1 VEEQV
6 VSIYVGTAGL
16 LDDIDASQV
25 KLFEQELL
33 EFFRGRHAGLLTEIR
48 DTGAMPEGGALESAC
63 VEFKRHFL
71 ELHGEG
77 DPVTG
82 EPMTTDAEAPGDP
95 TTPET
100 LETE

>member
-1 VEEQV
+1 

-25 KLFEQELL
+25 KQFEQELL
-33 EFFRGRHAGLLTEIR
+33 EFMRGRHAGLLTEIR
-48 DTGAMPEGGALESAC
+48 DTGAMPEGGALENASAD
-63 VEFKRHFL
+63 FKRHFL
-71 ELHGEG
+71 ELHGGG
-77 DPVTG
+77 DAD
-82 EPMTTDAEAPGDP
+82 TTEHPSADAEAPGEA